1 MGVWSIQPFTPK
13 NNSSIEEVVRTV
25 KKWPSVCLDTET
37 DSSGNVIML
46 QLGTDKIQ
54 FVIDARV
61 NDITTVLSLL
71 KNKLV
76 IAHNVQFDY
85 RVLLPY
91 VKLNKVADTMIEAQI
106 LECGKNAP
114 KGYFTLEQTVRR
126 YVDPYAYS
134 NQLYLWR
141 SYVTKSVRDTFAS
154 HVLEFTD
161 EQIEYGALDVYYTY
175 LLHQTLWTKIV
186 ENKMEGLAELENEF
200 ALVLADM
207 SHNGIKVNV
216 DMWLELAKN
225 SSEKVN
231 ALENEL
237 NIMAGKVINWK
248 SPKQVLEVF
257 KPRGID
263 AKVVDKETGELKDT
277 VGRVALMDLK
287 ISDPLLDMYI
297 KYREEVKKSTSYG
310 EKFLRH
316 LNPATG
322 KIHTSFF
329 QIKSTGRTGSGNP
342 NMQNIPRDKDYR
354 SCFQAE
360 DGNVF
365 VIADFSNQELRVLA
379 DKANEPKM
387 LDAFKNNIDIHLQ
400 TARIAFNNPNLQKD
414 SNERQMAKSINFLMA
429 YGGGASKLAKNFNI
443 PIREAKALIK
453 KYFAEFSKLE
463 SYFKTVGSNSKEKGY
478 IQIDNVVNR
487 ISHIPEWEE
496 YKKLKDHIRKN
507 TSLGLDIR
515 PEIESR
521 YSYLDS
527 KIQRDSQNYPIQ
539 GDAANVSKYAGV
551 LLRRKADKFKLIMLI
566 HDEWMLECKEE
577 DAQEVSKILEEC
589 MLEASKKF
597 CSIIDIPAQSHVT
610 TIWTK

>member
-13 NNSSIEEVVRTV
+13 SPSNIEEVIRTV
-25 KKWPSVCLDTET
+25 RKWPSVCLDTET
-37 DSSGNVIML
+37 DFSGNIVML
-46 QLGTDKIQ
+46 QLGNDNIQ
-54 FVIDARV
+54 FVIDARI
-61 NDITTVLSLL
+61 NDITRVLSTL
-71 KNKLV
+71 KDKLV

-91 VKLNKVADTMIEAQI
+91 VRLNKVADTMIEAQL
-106 LECGKNAP
+106 LECGKVAP
-114 KGYFTLEQTVRR
+114 KGYYTLEQTVRR
-126 YVDPYAYS
+126 YVDPFAYS
-134 NQLYLWR
+134 SQMYLWR
-141 SYVTKSVRDTFAS
+141 SHVTKSIRSTFS
-154 HVLEFTD
+154 DVEQFTD

-175 LLHQTLWTKIV
+175 LLHKVLWGKLK
-186 ENKMEGLAELENEF
+186 EKNMLKLAELENEF

-207 SHNGIKVNV
+207 SNNGIKLNV
-216 DMWLELAKN
+216 DMWLDLAKR
-225 SSEKVN
+225 STDKVN
-231 ALENEL
+231 ELENIL
-237 NIMAGKVINWK
+237 NTMAGSIINWK
-248 SPKQVLEVF
+248 SPKQVLSVF
-257 KPRGID
+257 KSRGID
-263 AKVVDKETGELKDT
+263 AKVLDKETGELKDT
-277 VGRVALMDLK
+277 VSRTALLDLK
-287 ISDPLLDMYI
+287 ITDDLLDTYI

-387 LDAFKNNIDIHLQ
+387 LEAFKNNRDIHLE
-400 TARIAFNNPNLQKD
+400 TARIAFNNPDLQKD

-443 PIREAKALIK
+443 PIKQAKALIK
-453 KYFAEFSKLE
+453 KYFTEFSSLE
-463 SYFKTVGSNSKEKGY
+463 SYFTKVGNQSKENGY
-478 IQIDNVVNR
+478 IKIDNVVNR
-487 ISHIPEWEE
+487 ISYIPEWEE
-496 YKKLKDHIRKN
+496 YNKLKAHIRHFK
-507 TSLGLDIR
+507 SLGLDIL

-539 GDAANVSKYAGV
+539 GDAANISKLAGI
-551 LLRRKADKFKLIMLI
+551 LLRRRADKFKLIMLI
-566 HDEWMLECKEE
+566 HDEWMLECKKE
-577 DAQEVSKILEEC
+577 DAEEVSLILEEC
-589 MLEASKKF
+589 MLEASKQF
-597 CSIIDIPAQSHVT
+597 CSIIDIPAQSHIT